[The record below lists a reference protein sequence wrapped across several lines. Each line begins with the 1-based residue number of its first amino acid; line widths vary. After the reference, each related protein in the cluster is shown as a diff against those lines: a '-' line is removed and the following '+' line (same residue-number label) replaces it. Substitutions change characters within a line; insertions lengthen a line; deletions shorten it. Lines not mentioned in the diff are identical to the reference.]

1 MPKSMEEAAR
11 RNKVRSGVSSKKLR
25 HLHDVKRGSHTSSQH
40 KGKKAKTRGTK
51 GAFGNKRK

>member
-1 MPKSMEEAAR
+1 MANKSSMVKR
-11 RNKVRSGVSSKKLR
+11 GKKLR

-51 GAFGNKRK
+51 GAFGNKKK